1 MDNTI
6 KYALALNVLGDKI
19 NAVSTELK
27 EAEKLASELKYD
39 ELLKR
44 KSVLESAISRYASI
58 RNELAVLDRPAVIER
73 EHHQLVDAFD
83 ELIHGTKLMDQGL
96 NLKDMK
102 VTPEKILNGFQLQ
115 LKSQKDTMDV
125 TNRIVE
131 KLSK

>member
-27 EAEKLASELKYD
+27 EAEKLASELKYN
-39 ELLKR
+39 ELLKH